1 MKKTNYDI
9 IDIICGIVIVLVGIY
24 LTFGIVVAIMGGI
37 QAISGRCRQS
47 TKLVVVIVKKR
58 VNK

>member
-9 IDIICGIVIVLVGIY
+9 IDIICGIAIVLVGIY

-37 QAISGRCRQS
+37 QAISGKVPTIDKTCCCYCE
-47 TKLVVVIVKKR
+47 TK
-58 VNK
+58 NE